1 MNGDAPSAMRP
12 RIVFLTAGAAGMYC
26 GSCMH
31 DNEVAKALI
40 QEGVDCLL
48 QPVYTPIR
56 TDGSSVADEQVFF
69 GGIDVYLAQKFPW
82 ARKLPGSIRRL
93 INSPAL
99 IRLATRKTGSTEPKL
114 LGQLTTS
121 MLRGE
126 NGNQSHEVKR
136 LVTWLQHEMKPDAVV
151 LSNLLI
157 GGAIPALRRALPQTK
172 IAVMLQG
179 DDIFL
184 DHLPAADR
192 DESITLCRSLVDS
205 VDFFITHSQFYADK
219 MGTLLQIPTQ
229 KRIQFPLTIDT
240 DLFAAKTKPAP
251 VPSANPDR
259 VAPSDS
265 ATRSIFR
272 LGYLARIAPEKGLHN
287 LVDAFLSLADW
298 EHVQLHVA
306 GWLGDHHRSY
316 FQELKTK
323 IHHAGLAD
331 RFVYHGSPSLNEKVS
346 LLQSWDAVCVPT
358 DYHEPKGLFVL
369 ESLAAGT
376 PVIQPDHGAFGEL
389 IQSTGG
395 GVIYPPGDAAALVH
409 AIRRMVE
416 DDEHRSQLA
425 QRGRAGVLEKH
436 RVQQTAQ
443 RLKALLIDPDCGAA

>member
-1 MNGDAPSAMRP
+1 MNGDDPSAMRP

-40 QEGVDCLL
+40 QQGVDCLL

-82 ARKLPGSIRRL
+82 ARKLPGPIRRL
-93 INSPAL
+93 INSPTL
-99 IRLATRKTGSTEPKL
+99 IRLATRKTGSTDPKL

-157 GGAIPALRRALPQTK
+157 GGAIPALRRALPHTK

-184 DHLPAADR
+184 DYLPAADR
-192 DESITLCRSLVDS
+192 DEAITLCRSLVDS

-229 KRIQFPLTIDT
+229 KRIQFPLTIDA
-240 DLFAAKTKPAP
+240 DVFAAD
-251 VPSANPDR
+251 S
-259 VAPSDS
+259 VAALNASTSSLP
-265 ATRSIFR
+265 IFR

-323 IHHAGLAD
+323 IDHAGLAD
-331 RFVYHGSPSLNEKVS
+331 RFVYHGSPSLNGKVS

-395 GVIYPPGDAAALVH
+395 GVTYPPGDAAALVQ

-443 RLKALLIDPDCGAA
+443 RLKTLLIDPNSRKV